1 MYRPY
6 SSSLAD
12 SRPFVDVQSLLRNLS
27 LDFVTAFN
35 TGNYDQAASMFAP
48 DGAFMA
54 PNNDPAFGPK
64 AVEQLMHKFGDAGYQ
79 DLRLETTRV
88 ETSGD
93 LAVEM
98 GRYSVAIRQ
107 ADGTIRADR
116 GKYVKAWRR
125 LGAWL
130 IVADLLV
137 ADPHRTHQKLLKLLG
152 MPPLRRTAHAITVAI
167 AEQPLYLQLRH

>member
-35 TGNYDQAASMFAP
+35 TGNYDQVASMFAP

-54 PNNDPAFGPK
+54 PHYDPAYGPK
-64 AVEQLMHKFGDAGYQ
+64 AVEQLMHKFADAGYQ

-98 GRYSVAIRQ
+98 GRYTVAIRQ
-107 ADGTIRADR
+107 PDGTIRADR

-130 IVADLLV
+130 IVADCWSSNLPQ
-137 ADPHRTHQKLLKLLG
+137 AHQL
-152 MPPLRRTAHAITVAI
+152 
-167 AEQPLYLQLRH
+167 

>member
-12 SRPFVDVQSLLRNLS
+12 SRPFLDVQSLIRNLS
-27 LDFVTAFN
+27 QDFVTSFN
-35 TGNYDQAASMFAP
+35 TGNYDQAAALFAQ

-54 PNNDPAFGPK
+54 PHYDPAYGPK
-64 AVEQLMHKFGDAGYQ
+64 AVERLLRQFGEAGHE

-88 ETSGD
+88 EASGE
-93 LAVEM
+93 LAMEI

-107 ADGTIRADR
+107 PDGTVVADR

-130 IVADLLV
+130 IVADCWSSNLPG
-137 ADPHRTHQKLLKLLG
+137 PH
-152 MPPLRRTAHAITVAI
+152 
-167 AEQPLYLQLRH
+167 